1 MISNIAIIGLLCLE
15 IGAIAFIYYTV
26 IRYSKASKQ
35 NFDSLVKVVDSL
47 NDANNINRLAC
58 EDKSSSLEKAIKLI
72 EADIATLK
80 EAHHNSKKEDEW
92 LYWKLEKAEKAL
104 TENKAIRERLD
115 SVEVRLNDFSKKKAV
130 ESASNANARINKSKQ
145 RKDKDGD

>member
-58 EDKSSSLEKAIKLI
+58 EDKSSSLESAIKRI
-72 EADIATLK
+72 EADIETLK
-80 EAHHNSKKEDEW
+80 KGDFIKDNEW
-92 LYWKLEKAEKAL
+92 IYWKLEKAEKAL

-115 SVEVRLNDFSKKKAV
+115 SVEVRLNDFSKKKAL
-130 ESASNANARINKSKQ
+130 ESASNANARTNKSKQ
-145 RKDKDGD
+145 CKDKDGD

>member
-1 MISNIAIIGLLCLE
+1 M
-15 IGAIAFIYYTV
+15 
-26 IRYSKASKQ
+26 
-35 NFDSLVKVVDSL
+35 VKVVDSL

-58 EDKSSSLEKAIKLI
+58 EDKSSSLESAIKRI
-72 EADIATLK
+72 EADIETLK
-80 EAHHNSKKEDEW
+80 KGDFIKDNEW
-92 LYWKLEKAEKAL
+92 IYWKLEKAEKAL

-115 SVEVRLNDFSKKKAV
+115 SVEVRLNDFSKKKAL

>member
-58 EDKSSSLEKAIKLI
+58 EDKSSSLESAIKRI
-72 EADIATLK
+72 EADIETLK
-80 EAHHNSKKEDEW
+80 KGDFIKDNEW
-92 LYWKLEKAEKAL
+92 IYWKLEKAEKAL

-115 SVEVRLNDFSKKKAV
+115 SVEVRLNDFSKKKAL